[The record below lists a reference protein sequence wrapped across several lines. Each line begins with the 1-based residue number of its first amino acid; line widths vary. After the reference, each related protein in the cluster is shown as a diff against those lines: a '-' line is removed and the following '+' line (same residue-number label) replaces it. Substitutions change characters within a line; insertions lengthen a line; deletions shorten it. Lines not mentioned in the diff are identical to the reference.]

1 MHKIKKNIVY
11 ISHAEKNPSGGA
23 KIIYR
28 HSERINSLKNFS
40 SEVLHLKKTR
50 LSKLKTSIKK
60 KIKLNYK
67 IENGWQLNEV
77 MPVQNFN
84 YKWFKH
90 KIKTR
95 NYFNF
100 NKKNDFVILP
110 EIFAHL
116 ADDLLIKKKIDYAI
130 FVQNGYVIQSTN
142 NENKLAKV
150 YKKAKFIL
158 SYSNDI
164 TKCIN
169 LKFPNLKTKIIKISY
184 AIDLKKLN
192 LKNKLNLITYMS
204 RKLPFH
210 SSLLINYLKPQL
222 PKNWSIINLNE
233 ITEEQ
238 TYKYFKKS
246 KIFLSFSSFEG
257 LGLPPAEAALSGNY
271 VVGYTGEGGNEYW
284 KKPIFTKINS
294 GEIITF
300 VKEVIHK
307 VKELKKKKHF
317 PTKTYIELKN
327 KFSYENELKNL
338 KKFLKST
345 LN

>member
-1 MHKIKKNIVY
+1 MLKNIIY
-11 ISHAEKNPSGGA
+11 ISHAEKDPSGGA

-28 HSERINSLKNFS
+28 HSEKINTLKNFS

-60 KIKLNYK
+60 KIKLNTK
-67 IENGWQLNEV
+67 VENGWQLNEV
-77 MPVQNFN
+77 TPVKKFN

-100 NKKNDFVILP
+100 DKKKDFIILP

-116 ADDLLIKKKIDYAI
+116 AEDLLIRKGINYAI

-142 NENKLAKV
+142 NENKLFTA
-150 YKKAKFIL
+150 YKKAQFIL

-169 LKFPNLKTKIIKISY
+169 LKFPKLKTKIIKISY
-184 AIDLKKLN
+184 AIDLKKLRI
-192 LKNKLNLITYMS
+192 KNKSNLITYMS
-204 RKLPFH
+204 RKLPVH
-210 SSLLINYLKPQL
+210 SNLVVNYLKPQL
-222 PKNWSIINLNE
+222 PKNWKIINLNRL
-233 ITEEQ
+233 TEEQ
-238 TYKYFKKS
+238 TYKVLKKS

-257 LGLPPAEAALSGNY
+257 LGLPPAEAALAGNF
-271 VVGYTGEGGNEYW
+271 VIGYTGEGGNEYW

-294 GEIITF
+294 GEITTYVNKII
-300 VKEVIHK
+300 KKIY
-307 VKELKKKKHF
+307 ELKRNKKF
-317 PTKTYIELKN
+317 PLRNYFELKN
-327 KFSYENELKNL
+327 KFSREKELKNIQ
-338 KKFLKST
+338 KFLKLSK
-345 LN
+345 

>member
-1 MHKIKKNIVY
+1 MLKNIIY
-11 ISHAEKNPSGGA
+11 ISHAEKDPSGGA

-28 HSERINSLKNFS
+28 HSEKINTLKNFS

-60 KIKLNYK
+60 KIKLNTK
-67 IENGWQLNEV
+67 VENGWQLNEV
-77 MPVQNFN
+77 TPVKKFN

-100 NKKNDFVILP
+100 DKKKDFIILP

-116 ADDLLIKKKIDYAI
+116 AEDLLIRKGINYAI

-142 NENKLAKV
+142 NENKLFTA
-150 YKKAKFIL
+150 YKKAQFIL

-184 AIDLKKLN
+184 AIDLKKLRI
-192 LKNKLNLITYMS
+192 KNKSNLITYMS
-204 RKLPFH
+204 RKLPVH
-210 SSLLINYLKPQL
+210 SNLVVNYLKPQL
-222 PKNWSIINLNE
+222 PKNWKILNLNRL
-233 ITEEQ
+233 TEEQ
-238 TYKYFKKS
+238 TYKVLKQS

-257 LGLPPAEAALSGNY
+257 LGLPPAEAALAGNF
-271 VVGYTGEGGNEYW
+271 VIGYTGEGGNEYW
-284 KKPIFTKINS
+284 KKPLFTKINS
-294 GEIITF
+294 GEINIF
-300 VKEVIHK
+300 VKTILK
-307 VKELKKKKHF
+307 RIIKDNLKKNYSKKQYNRLKKKFSK
-317 PTKTYIELKN
+317 ESEAKN
-327 KFSYENELKNL
+327 I
-338 KKFLKST
+338 KKFLK
-345 LN
+345 LI

>member
-1 MHKIKKNIVY
+1 MLKNIIY
-11 ISHAEKNPSGGA
+11 ISHAEKDPSGGA

-28 HSERINSLKNFS
+28 HSEKINTLKNFS

-60 KIKLNYK
+60 KIKLNTK
-67 IENGWQLNEV
+67 VENGWQLNEV
-77 MPVQNFN
+77 TPVKKFN

-100 NKKNDFVILP
+100 DKKKDFIILP

-116 ADDLLIKKKIDYAI
+116 AEDLLIRKGINYAI

-142 NENKLAKV
+142 NENKLFTA
-150 YKKAKFIL
+150 YKKAQFIL

-184 AIDLKKLN
+184 AIDLKKLRI
-192 LKNKLNLITYMS
+192 KNKSNLITYMS
-204 RKLPFH
+204 RKLPVH
-210 SSLLINYLKPQL
+210 SNLVVNYLKPQL
-222 PKNWSIINLNE
+222 PKNWKIINLNRL
-233 ITEEQ
+233 TEEQ
-238 TYKYFKKS
+238 TYKVLKKS

-257 LGLPPAEAALSGNY
+257 LGLPPAEAALAGNF
-271 VVGYTGEGGNEYW
+271 VIGYTGEGGNEYW

-294 GEIITF
+294 GEITTYVNKII
-300 VKEVIHK
+300 KKIY
-307 VKELKKKKHF
+307 ELKRNKKF
-317 PTKTYIELKN
+317 PLRNYFELKN
-327 KFSYENELKNL
+327 KFSREKELKNIQ
-338 KKFLKST
+338 KFLKLSK
-345 LN
+345 

>member
-1 MHKIKKNIVY
+1 MLKNIIY
-11 ISHAEKNPSGGA
+11 ISHAEKDPSGGA

-28 HSERINSLKNFS
+28 HSEKINTLKNFS

-60 KIKLNYK
+60 KIKLNTK
-67 IENGWQLNEV
+67 VENGWQLNEV
-77 MPVQNFN
+77 TPVKKFN

-100 NKKNDFVILP
+100 DKKKDFIILP

-116 ADDLLIKKKIDYAI
+116 AEDLLIRKGINYAI

-142 NENKLAKV
+142 NENKLFTA
-150 YKKAKFIL
+150 YKKAQFIL

-184 AIDLKKLN
+184 AIDLKKLRI
-192 LKNKLNLITYMS
+192 KNKSNLITYMS
-204 RKLPFH
+204 RKLPVH
-210 SSLLINYLKPQL
+210 SNLVVNYLKPQL
-222 PKNWSIINLNE
+222 PKNWKILNLNRL
-233 ITEEQ
+233 TEEQ
-238 TYKYFKKS
+238 TYKVLKKS

-257 LGLPPAEAALSGNY
+257 LGLPPVEAALAGNF
-271 VVGYTGEGGNEYW
+271 VIGYTGEGGNEYW

-294 GEIITF
+294 GEITTYVNKII
-300 VKEVIHK
+300 KKIY
-307 VKELKKKKHF
+307 ELKRNKQF
-317 PTKTYIELKN
+317 PLRNYFELKN
-327 KFSYENELKNL
+327 KFSREKELKNIQ
-338 KKFLKST
+338 KFLKLSK
-345 LN
+345 